1 MSAAKIENKKHED
14 TSSATGYIFFSI
26 SSLVSC
32 NLVSIMSI
40 KIMIFLRSN
49 SFYKIVIL
57 SILSILL
64 FFFNLES
71 KELAKFND
79 WTAFAEGEG
88 KNLAC
93 MAVSKPKKAEGN
105 YSRRGDIFAIVT
117 HLPGQNKWNEFSIVA
132 GYNFQPNSN
141 PDVTIGDMKFQ
152 LFTSGSRAWS
162 FSPSEDDKIVKFLKN
177 SMKMKVV
184 GTSSRGTITNDTY
197 SLVGFSKAYQ
207 KINEACNKKK

>member
-1 MSAAKIENKKHED
+1 
-14 TSSATGYIFFSI
+14 
-26 SSLVSC
+26 
-32 NLVSIMSI
+32 
-40 KIMIFLRSN
+40 MIFLQSLFLN
-49 SFYKIVIL
+49 KFIISFIF
-57 SILSILL
+57 L

-79 WTAFAEGEG
+79 WSAFAEGEG

-105 YSRRGDIFAIVT
+105 YSRRGDVFAIVT

-132 GYNFQPNSN
+132 GYNYQPNSN

-162 FSPSEDDKIVKFLKN
+162 FSPSEDEKIVKFLKN

-184 GTSSRGTITNDTY
+184 GTSSRGTITSDTY
-197 SLVGFSKAYQ
+197 SLVGISKAYQ
-207 KINEACNKKK
+207 KINEACKKK

>member
-1 MSAAKIENKKHED
+1 
-14 TSSATGYIFFSI
+14 
-26 SSLVSC
+26 
-32 NLVSIMSI
+32 MSI
-40 KIMIFLRSN
+40 KIMIFLQSLFLN
-49 SFYKIVIL
+49 KFIISFVF
-57 SILSILL
+57 L

-79 WTAFAEGEG
+79 WSAFAEGEG

-105 YSRRGDIFAIVT
+105 YSRRGDVFAIVT

-132 GYNFQPNSN
+132 GYNYQPNSN

-162 FSPSEDDKIVKFLKN
+162 FSPSEDEKIVKFLKN

-207 KINEACNKKK
+207 KINEACKKK

>member
-1 MSAAKIENKKHED
+1 
-14 TSSATGYIFFSI
+14 
-26 SSLVSC
+26 
-32 NLVSIMSI
+32 MSI
-40 KIMIFLRSN
+40 KIMIFLQSLFLN
-49 SFYKIVIL
+49 KFIISFIF
-57 SILSILL
+57 L

-79 WTAFAEGEG
+79 WSAFAEGEG

-105 YSRRGDIFAIVT
+105 YSRRGDVFAIVT

-132 GYNFQPNSN
+132 GYNYQPNSN

-162 FSPSEDDKIVKFLKN
+162 FSPSEDEKIVKFLKN

-184 GTSSRGTITNDTY
+184 GTSSRGTITSDTY

-207 KINEACNKKK
+207 KINEACKKKKIK

>member
-1 MSAAKIENKKHED
+1 
-14 TSSATGYIFFSI
+14 
-26 SSLVSC
+26 
-32 NLVSIMSI
+32 
-40 KIMIFLRSN
+40 MIFLQSN
-49 SFYKIVIL
+49 SFYKIV
-57 SILSILL
+57 ILSILL

-117 HLPGQNKWNEFSIVA
+117 HLPGQNNWNEFSIVA

-162 FSPSEDDKIVKFLKN
+162 FSPSEDDKIVKYLKN

>member
-1 MSAAKIENKKHED
+1 MN
-14 TSSATGYIFFSI
+14 
-26 SSLVSC
+26 
-32 NLVSIMSI
+32 
-40 KIMIFLRSN
+40 FLQSN
-49 SFYKIVIL
+49 YFYKIV
-57 SILSILL
+57 SLSILL
-64 FFFNLES
+64 IFFNLES

-79 WTAFAEGEG
+79 WSAFAEGEG

-93 MAVSKPKKAEGN
+93 MAVSKPKKAQGN

-162 FSPSEDDKIVKFLKN
+162 FSPSEDEKIVKYLKN

-184 GTSSRGTITNDTY
+184 GTSSRGTITNDIY

-207 KINEACNKKK
+207 KINEACKK

>member
-1 MSAAKIENKKHED
+1 
-14 TSSATGYIFFSI
+14 
-26 SSLVSC
+26 
-32 NLVSIMSI
+32 MSI

-49 SFYKIVIL
+49 SFSKIV
-57 SILSILL
+57 ILSILL

>member
-1 MSAAKIENKKHED
+1 
-14 TSSATGYIFFSI
+14 
-26 SSLVSC
+26 
-32 NLVSIMSI
+32 MSI
-40 KIMIFLRSN
+40 KIMIFLQSLFLN
-49 SFYKIVIL
+49 KFIISFIF
-57 SILSILL
+57 L

-79 WTAFAEGEG
+79 WSAFAEGEG

-105 YSRRGDIFAIVT
+105 YSRRGDVFAIVT

-132 GYNFQPNSN
+132 GYNYQPNSN
-141 PDVTIGDMKFQ
+141 PDVTIGDIKFQ

-162 FSPSEDDKIVKFLKN
+162 FSPSEDEKIVKFLKN

-184 GTSSRGTITNDTY
+184 GTSSRGTITSDTY

-207 KINEACNKKK
+207 KINEACKKK

>member
-1 MSAAKIENKKHED
+1 
-14 TSSATGYIFFSI
+14 
-26 SSLVSC
+26 
-32 NLVSIMSI
+32 MSI
-40 KIMIFLRSN
+40 KIMIFLQPLFLN
-49 SFYKIVIL
+49 KFVISFIF
-57 SILSILL
+57 L

-79 WTAFAEGEG
+79 WSAFAEGEG

-105 YSRRGDIFAIVT
+105 YSRRGDVFAIVT

-132 GYNFQPNSN
+132 GYNYQPNSN

-162 FSPSEDDKIVKFLKN
+162 FSPSEDEKIVKFLKN

-184 GTSSRGTITNDTY
+184 GTSSRGTITSDTY

-207 KINEACNKKK
+207 KINEACKKK

>member
-1 MSAAKIENKKHED
+1 
-14 TSSATGYIFFSI
+14 
-26 SSLVSC
+26 
-32 NLVSIMSI
+32 MSI

-162 FSPSEDDKIVKFLKN
+162 FSPSEDDKIVKYLKN

>member
-1 MSAAKIENKKHED
+1 MKILRGQQD
-14 TSSATGYIFFSI
+14 TYFFSI
-26 SSLVSC
+26 SFLVSC

-40 KIMIFLRSN
+40 KIMIFLQSLFLN
-49 SFYKIVIL
+49 KFVISFIF
-57 SILSILL
+57 L

-79 WTAFAEGEG
+79 WSAFAEGEG

-105 YSRRGDIFAIVT
+105 YSRRGDVFAIVT

-132 GYNFQPNSN
+132 GYNYQPNSN

-162 FSPSEDDKIVKFLKN
+162 FSPSEDEKIVKFLKN

-184 GTSSRGTITNDTY
+184 GTSSRGTITSDTY

-207 KINEACNKKK
+207 KINEACKKK

>member
-1 MSAAKIENKKHED
+1 
-14 TSSATGYIFFSI
+14 
-26 SSLVSC
+26 
-32 NLVSIMSI
+32 MSI
-40 KIMIFLRSN
+40 KIMIFLQSLFLN
-49 SFYKIVIL
+49 KFIISFIF
-57 SILSILL
+57 L

-79 WTAFAEGEG
+79 WSAFAEGEG

-132 GYNFQPNSN
+132 GYNYQPNSN

-162 FSPSEDDKIVKFLKN
+162 FSPSEDEKIVKFLKN

-184 GTSSRGTITNDTY
+184 GTSSRGTITSDTY

-207 KINEACNKKK
+207 KINEACKKK

>member
-1 MSAAKIENKKHED
+1 
-14 TSSATGYIFFSI
+14 
-26 SSLVSC
+26 
-32 NLVSIMSI
+32 
-40 KIMIFLRSN
+40 MIFLRSN
-49 SFYKIVIL
+49 SFYKIV
-57 SILSILL
+57 ILSILL

-141 PDVTIGDMKFQ
+141 PDVTIGDIKFQ

-162 FSPSEDDKIVKFLKN
+162 FSPSEDDKIVKYLKN

-207 KINEACNKKK
+207 KINEPCKKKK

>member
-1 MSAAKIENKKHED
+1 
-14 TSSATGYIFFSI
+14 
-26 SSLVSC
+26 
-32 NLVSIMSI
+32 MSI
-40 KIMIFLRSN
+40 KIMIFLRSLFFN
-49 SFYKIVIL
+49 KFLISFIF
-57 SILSILL
+57 L

-79 WTAFAEGEG
+79 WSAFAEGEG

-105 YSRRGDIFAIVT
+105 YSRRGDVFAIVT

-162 FSPSEDDKIVKFLKN
+162 FSPSEDEKIVKFLKN

-184 GTSSRGTITNDTY
+184 GTSSRGTITSDTY

-207 KINEACNKKK
+207 KINEACKKK

>member
-1 MSAAKIENKKHED
+1 
-14 TSSATGYIFFSI
+14 
-26 SSLVSC
+26 
-32 NLVSIMSI
+32 MSI
-40 KIMIFLRSN
+40 KIMIFLQSN
-49 SFYKIVIL
+49 FFYKIV
-57 SILSILL
+57 ILSILL

-141 PDVTIGDMKFQ
+141 PDVTIGDIKFQ

-162 FSPSEDDKIVKFLKN
+162 FSPSEDDKIVKYLKN

>member
-1 MSAAKIENKKHED
+1 
-14 TSSATGYIFFSI
+14 
-26 SSLVSC
+26 
-32 NLVSIMSI
+32 MSI
-40 KIMIFLRSN
+40 KIMIFLQSN
-49 SFYKIVIL
+49 SFYKIV
-57 SILSILL
+57 ILSILL

-162 FSPSEDDKIVKFLKN
+162 FSPSEDEKIVKYLKN

-184 GTSSRGTITNDTY
+184 GTSSRGTITNDIY

-207 KINEACNKKK
+207 KINEACKKKNK

>member
-1 MSAAKIENKKHED
+1 MN
-14 TSSATGYIFFSI
+14 
-26 SSLVSC
+26 
-32 NLVSIMSI
+32 
-40 KIMIFLRSN
+40 FLQSN
-49 SFYKIVIL
+49 YFYKIVSL
-57 SILSILL
+57 YILL
-64 FFFNLES
+64 IFFNLES

-79 WTAFAEGEG
+79 WSAFAEGEG

-93 MAVSKPKKAEGN
+93 MAVSKPKKAQGN

-162 FSPSEDDKIVKFLKN
+162 FSPSEDDKIVKYLKN

>member
-1 MSAAKIENKKHED
+1 
-14 TSSATGYIFFSI
+14 
-26 SSLVSC
+26 
-32 NLVSIMSI
+32 MSI
-40 KIMIFLRSN
+40 KIMIFLRSLFLN
-49 SFYKIVIL
+49 KFLISFIF
-57 SILSILL
+57 L

-79 WTAFAEGEG
+79 WSAFAEGEG

-105 YSRRGDIFAIVT
+105 YSRRGDVFAIVT

-132 GYNFQPNSN
+132 GYNYQPNSN

-162 FSPSEDDKIVKFLKN
+162 FSPSEDEKIVKFLKN

-207 KINEACNKKK
+207 KINEACKKK

>member
-1 MSAAKIENKKHED
+1 MN
-14 TSSATGYIFFSI
+14 
-26 SSLVSC
+26 
-32 NLVSIMSI
+32 
-40 KIMIFLRSN
+40 FLQSN
-49 SFYKIVIL
+49 YFYKIV
-57 SILSILL
+57 SLSILL
-64 FFFNLES
+64 IFFNLES

-79 WTAFAEGEG
+79 WSAFAEGEG

-93 MAVSKPKKAEGN
+93 MAVSKPKKAQGN

-162 FSPSEDDKIVKFLKN
+162 FSPSEDEKIVKYLKN

-184 GTSSRGTITNDTY
+184 GTSSRGTITNDIY

-207 KINEACNKKK
+207 KINEACKKKK

>member
-1 MSAAKIENKKHED
+1 
-14 TSSATGYIFFSI
+14 
-26 SSLVSC
+26 
-32 NLVSIMSI
+32 MSI
-40 KIMIFLRSN
+40 KIMIFFQSLFLN
-49 SFYKIVIL
+49 KFTISFIF
-57 SILSILL
+57 L

-79 WTAFAEGEG
+79 WSAFAEGEG

-105 YSRRGDIFAIVT
+105 YSRRGDVFAIVT

-132 GYNFQPNSN
+132 GYNYQPNSN

-162 FSPSEDDKIVKFLKN
+162 FSPSEDEKIVKFLKN

-184 GTSSRGTITNDTY
+184 GTSSRGTITSDTY

-207 KINEACNKKK
+207 KINEACKKK

>member
-1 MSAAKIENKKHED
+1 
-14 TSSATGYIFFSI
+14 
-26 SSLVSC
+26 
-32 NLVSIMSI
+32 
-40 KIMIFLRSN
+40 MIFLQSN
-49 SFYKIVIL
+49 SFYKIV
-57 SILSILL
+57 ILSILL

-141 PDVTIGDMKFQ
+141 PDVTIGDIKFQ

-162 FSPSEDDKIVKFLKN
+162 FSPSEDDKIVKFLKK

-207 KINEACNKKK
+207 KINEACKKKNK

>member
-1 MSAAKIENKKHED
+1 
-14 TSSATGYIFFSI
+14 
-26 SSLVSC
+26 
-32 NLVSIMSI
+32 MSI
-40 KIMIFLRSN
+40 KIMIFLQSLFLN
-49 SFYKIVIL
+49 KFIISFIF
-57 SILSILL
+57 L

-79 WTAFAEGEG
+79 WSAFAEGEG

-105 YSRRGDIFAIVT
+105 YSRRGDVFAIVT

-132 GYNFQPNSN
+132 GYNYQPNSN

-162 FSPSEDDKIVKFLKN
+162 FSPSEDEKIVKFLKS

-184 GTSSRGTITNDTY
+184 GTSSRGTITSDTY

-207 KINEACNKKK
+207 KINEACKKK

>member
-1 MSAAKIENKKHED
+1 
-14 TSSATGYIFFSI
+14 
-26 SSLVSC
+26 
-32 NLVSIMSI
+32 MSI

-57 SILSILL
+57 SILL

-71 KELAKFND
+71 KELAKFSD

-162 FSPSEDDKIVKFLKN
+162 FSPSEDDKIVKYLKN

>member
-1 MSAAKIENKKHED
+1 MN
-14 TSSATGYIFFSI
+14 
-26 SSLVSC
+26 
-32 NLVSIMSI
+32 
-40 KIMIFLRSN
+40 FLQSN
-49 SFYKIVIL
+49 YFYKIV
-57 SILSILL
+57 SLSILL
-64 FFFNLES
+64 IFFNLES

-79 WTAFAEGEG
+79 WSAFAEGEG

-162 FSPSEDDKIVKFLKN
+162 FSPSEDDKIVKYLKN

-207 KINEACNKKK
+207 KINEACKKKNK